1 MAISNSIRRIMVLT
15 RILFLVAFVGLVSCG
30 NAESKKSEGELPSE
44 TPAEKGA
51 SLYTL
56 NCASCHGEDGKLG
69 ASGAKDLT
77 QSQLSDAQIKR
88 ILKKGKNA
96 MPPMAD
102 ILENS
107 ENIDAVVT
115 HIKSLRK

>member
-1 MAISNSIRRIMVLT
+1 MVLT
-15 RILFLVAFVGLVSCG
+15 RILCLLFVLSLSACETGST
-30 NAESKKSEGELPSE
+30 SKVEETLPSE

-51 SLYTL
+51 SLYTI

-77 QSQLSDAQIKR
+77 LSKLSDNQIKT
-88 ILKKGKNA
+88 IFKKGKNA

-102 ILENS
+102 ILENN
-107 ENIDAVVT
+107 ENIDVVIE

>member
-1 MAISNSIRRIMVLT
+1 MVLK
-15 RILFLVAFVGLVSCG
+15 RVLYIFSFISLASCG
-30 NAESKKSEGELPSE
+30 NTESKKSDGEIPQE
-44 TPAEKGA
+44 TPVERGA
-51 SLYTL
+51 SLYTV

-107 ENIDAVVT
+107 ENIDVVIA

>member
-1 MAISNSIRRIMVLT
+1 MVLT
-15 RILFLVAFVGLVSCG
+15 RVLFLFSFVCLVSCG
-30 NAESKKSEGELPSE
+30 NAESKKSEGALPSE
-44 TPAEKGA
+44 SPAERGA
-51 SLYTL
+51 SLYTV

-69 ASGAKDLT
+69 ASGAKDL
-77 QSQLSDAQIKR
+77 SESRLSDAQIKR

-107 ENIDAVVT
+107 ENIDVVIA